1 MTQHLDTQ
9 PRRCLQCLRYGMLL
23 THGRCST
30 CRGRTPA
37 AVRNEYHGGKARA
50 QRAGIGGTLLG
61 PDEAATALQ
70 RVTAAIDAAQIHRV
84 EQIGPRCLLER
95 HVDLDA
101 GVSVQRV
108 TLVINERE
116 A

>member
-1 MTQHLDTQ
+1 MTKHIATQ
-9 PRRCLQCLRYGMLL
+9 PAMCLQCLRTDMRLM
-23 THGRCST
+23 HGRCST

-37 AVRNEYHGGKARA
+37 SVWNAHHGAGA
-50 QRAGIGGTLLG
+50 QRAGISGALLE
-61 PDEAATALQ
+61 PDEAAAALQ
-70 RVTAAIDAAQIHRV
+70 RMTAAIGAAQIHRV

-95 HVDLDA
+95 HVDLDR